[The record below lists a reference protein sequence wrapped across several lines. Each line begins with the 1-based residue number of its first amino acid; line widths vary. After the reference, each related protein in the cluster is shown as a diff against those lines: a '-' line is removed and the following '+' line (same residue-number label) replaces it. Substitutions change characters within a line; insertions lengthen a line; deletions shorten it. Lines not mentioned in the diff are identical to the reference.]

1 MKGLQWFLVTT
12 MMAQGLIFGIVK
24 AQPKEAIA
32 NLTYSE
38 FLQKVEKNEV
48 KAIEI
53 DNDGKGAKI
62 TLQNGKEFSVD
73 LPQRGNNGALIRTLR
88 QNKVD
93 IAVLPPRSNAS
104 GGRLLITI
112 GIPILFVSILILML
126 RRLSN
131 APGGPMQ
138 TLNFG
143 RSRARF
149 SPESKTGVIFDDVAG
164 VETAKEELQE
174 VVSFLKER
182 ERFDKVG
189 AKIPRGVLLVGP
201 PGTGKTL
208 LARAIAG
215 EAGVPFFSL
224 SGSEFVEMFVG
235 VGASRVRDL
244 FARAK
249 ESAPCLIFIDEIDAV
264 GRQRGA
270 GLGGGNDEREQTLN
284 QLLSE
289 MDGFQPNAGV
299 IVLAATNRPD
309 VLDAALLRP
318 GRFDRQIVVDYPDY
332 KGRLDILKVHARN
345 KKLDDQV
352 SLENIARRTPGF
364 AGADLANLL
373 NEAAILAARRRKE
386 SITDLEIDDA
396 IDRVTIGLALKPLL
410 DSVKKRLI
418 AYHEVGHALLQ
429 TLLEN
434 AFLMDKVTIIPRN
447 GGVGGFVKPLPTE
460 DYSPGFMTQASL
472 LDNITI
478 LLGGRVAE
486 ELIFGYDEVTV
497 GASGDIE
504 QITRLARQMVT
515 MFGMSELGLTA
526 LESPNGEIFLGRELM
541 PVTEY
546 SEAVAS
552 KIDQQVRK
560 IVSDCYDRARSILA
574 ANIPLMHHL
583 VDVLIEKET
592 IEGEEFRQIVSQFT
606 TLPQKKLEYART

>member
-1 MKGLQWFLVTT
+1 MT
-12 MMAQGLIFGIVK
+12 QGLIWGTVR
-24 AQPKEAIA
+24 AQTKEVTGD
-32 NLTYSE
+32 LTYSE
-38 FLQKVEKNEV
+38 FLQKVQSKEIKS
-48 KAIEI
+48 IEI
-53 DNDGKGAKI
+53 DHDGRGAKV
-62 TLQNGKEFSVD
+62 TLQNNKKLTVE
-73 LPQRGNNGALIRTLR
+73 LPSRANSGALIQTLR
-88 QNKVD
+88 QNQVD
-93 IAVLPPRSNAS
+93 IAVLPPRSNTS
-104 GGRLLITI
+104 SGRLWITI
-112 GIPILFVSILILML
+112 GIPILFVLFLVLML

-249 ESAPCLIFIDEIDAV
+249 ENAPCLIFIDEIDAV
-264 GRQRGA
+264 GRQRGS

-289 MDGFQPNAGV
+289 MDGFQTNAGV

-345 KKLDDQV
+345 KKLDEQV

-373 NEAAILAARRRKE
+373 NEAAILTARRRKE
-386 SITDLEIDDA
+386 AITDLEIDDA
-396 IDRVTIGLALKPLL
+396 IDRVTIGLSLKPLL

-434 AFLMDKVTIIPRN
+434 AFLMDKITIIPRN
-447 GGVGGFVKPLPTE
+447 GGIGGFVKPLPTE

-472 LDNITI
+472 LDDITV

-504 QITRLARQMVT
+504 QITQRARQMVT
-515 MFGMSELGLTA
+515 MFGMSDLGLLA
-526 LESPNGEIFLGRELM
+526 LERPNGGMFLGRDFM

-552 KIDQQVRK
+552 QIDRQVRQ
-560 IVSDCYDRARSILA
+560 IVRFCYDRAHSILS
-574 ANIPLMHHL
+574 ANLPLMHHL
-583 VDVLIEKET
+583 VEVLIEKET
-592 IEGEEFRQIVSQFT
+592 IEGEEFRQIVAQFT
-606 TLPQKKLEYART
+606 PLPQKKLEYART